1 MHIPLPE
8 PLGVLLKNI
17 EPGTVTNFYGAPGTG
32 KTCACM
38 LAAIECIKNNGS
50 VTYMDTEGGFSSERL
65 SQLTPDAETVL
76 KRVELLEPK
85 TFSEQARMIK
95 DLSGK
100 KRDLVIVDS
109 LVSLYRLEYAESGVK
124 QGKLNSHVLSANRE
138 LSKQLSILSNMAR
151 EGKMPVMV
159 TSHTFKNWDTGESEV
174 IGGEVLKYWS
184 KVLVLFERTGK
195 MSERKATLMK
205 HRWLPEGQSVKFVLV
220 NEGIKPSSGFKL
232 F

>member
-1 MHIPLPE
+1 MQISLPE
-8 PLGVLLKNI
+8 PLSMLLKNV
-17 EPGTVTNFYGAPGTG
+17 EPGAVTNFYGAPGTG

-38 LAAIECIKNNGS
+38 LAAIECIANNGS
-50 VTYMDTEGGFSSERL
+50 VTYMDTEGGFSAERL
-65 SQLTPDAETVL
+65 GQLTQDAETVL
-76 KRVELLEPK
+76 KRIELLEPK

-95 DLSGK
+95 ELAGR

-109 LVSLYRLEYAESGVK
+109 LVSLYRLEYAESNSK
-124 QGKLNSHVLSANRE
+124 SRKLNGHVLSANRE
-138 LSKQLSILSNMAR
+138 LSKQLSVLSNMAR
-151 EGKMPVMV
+151 ERRIPVMV
-159 TSHTFKNWDTGESEV
+159 TSHTFKNWDTGENEV

-184 KVLVLFERTGK
+184 KVLVLLERTGK